1 MYRRTTERKSFLFFL
16 TEEETEKILADCKYT
31 LKKYKKACKELEG
44 SPLWKR
50 ETAVEE
56 HVIKSELVQEHIAE
70 LEKEGYK
77 IVQDRVERDDLEVTV
92 HKDGT
97 THISIKGE
105 KKKEE
110 EATYER

>member
-1 MYRRTTERKSFLFFL
+1 
-16 TEEETEKILADCKYT
+16 
-31 LKKYKKACKELEG
+31 
-44 SPLWKR
+44 
-50 ETAVEE
+50 
-56 HVIKSELVQEHIAE
+56 
-70 LEKEGYK
+70 
-77 IVQDRVERDDLEVTV
+77 VERDDLEVTV